1 MSENPNVG
9 KVFNLTGGGSNGSL
23 KLESLDVTKP
33 PIKTTYKSGESFDPT
48 GMVVEASYGFGLTSG
63 SDRIYRD
70 PLGLDRRASP
80 RSPSPIRR
88 AGPPR
93 RPALL

>member
-48 GMVVEASYGFGLTSG
+48 EIG
-63 SDRIYRD
+63 
-70 PLGLDRRASP
+70 RASC
-80 RSPSPIRR
+80 RERVCQYV
-88 AGPPR
+88 
-93 RPALL
+93 